1 MARVFLSKSQRLC
14 DRLRSWICG
23 ELKSKGIHQTE
34 IAEHLG
40 ISQQAVSAKLI
51 GKATITYEDFLKMVE
66 LLNPD
71 DDDLLWLL
79 GK

>member
-1 MARVFLSKSQRLC
+1 MARVYLSKSQRLC
-14 DRLRSWICG
+14 NRLRSWICG

-40 ISQQAVSAKLI
+40 ITQQAVSAKLT
-51 GKATITYEDFLKMVE
+51 GRTVITFEDFLKMIDI
-66 LLNPD
+66 LNPD
-71 DDDLLWLL
+71 DDDLLWLM